1 MMMEEMIVIIMRMM
15 KQLPE
20 VPDTDCLYDIMGH
33 VICPMTNP
41 EEVAR
46 HCFRTPVGSQA
57 KLWSHSW

>member
-15 KQLPE
+15 KQL

-33 VICPMTNP
+33 VIRPMANP